1 MKHLIILLGLFSLFT
16 MNPAE
21 SIAQDYKKIAG
32 EWKFSTPEAPYGY
45 QSGTITFTQASEE
58 IEGEVK
64 FPDGYKIDLKNIEI
78 KNNDLNFGLYVDYE
92 YIKVNM
98 TLEKNKLSGF
108 VESPDGKLKIT
119 AER

>member
-1 MKHLIILLGLFSLFT
+1 MKNLIILLGLFGLFI
-16 MNPAE
+16 MNPTE
-21 SIAQDYKKIAG
+21 TFTQDYKKIEG

-58 IEGEVK
+58 IEGDVR
-64 FPDGYKIDLKNIEI
+64 FPDGYKIDLKNIEF
-78 KNNDLNFGLYVDYE
+78 KNKDLNFGLYVDYE

-98 TLEKNKLSGF
+98 ILEKNKLSGF
-108 VESPDGKLKIT
+108 VESPNGKLKIT